1 MSIQKYKKRLEDL
14 FFRLH
19 YLGKNW
25 RQILHLSLGTA
36 HFGVNNQSFSPEH
49 SLFRVKGLK
58 KITGLPVRIRMMRA
72 RAFMG
77 FIPLKD
83 AVRIFPGYAK
93 RHGYINKDEGNE

>member
-1 MSIQKYKKRLEDL
+1 MKTIKSYRKRLEDL
-14 FFRLH
+14 FFSLH

-25 RQILHLSLGTA
+25 RQILHLAFGTA
-36 HFGVNNQSFSPEH
+36 HFGVNNQNFSADH

-58 KITGLPVRIRMMRA
+58 KITGLPGRIRMMRA

-93 RHGYINKDEGNE
+93 RHGYAEKGKK